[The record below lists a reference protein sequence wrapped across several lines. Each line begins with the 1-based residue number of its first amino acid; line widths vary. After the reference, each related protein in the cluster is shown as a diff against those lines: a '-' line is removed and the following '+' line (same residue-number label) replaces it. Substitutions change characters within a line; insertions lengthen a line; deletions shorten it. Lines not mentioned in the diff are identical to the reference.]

1 MHFRAFH
8 GATSRN
14 SVYRHHFAAVRVA
27 AFRPVRPIGTVTRPG
42 RLDYPQG
49 MTFAKTGDVRPYVVA
64 MVLSALA
71 TACGSSGLP
80 AAPSPSLTPE
90 GYAGRWSGTTSMGT
104 AIDFTVAANGS
115 VTAIAVGY
123 NGDGCS
129 GMNTYAEV
137 DVEIRNPY
145 SSLGRPQFQY
155 SSGSPDSVALTVV

>member
-1 MHFRAFH
+1 
-8 GATSRN
+8 
-14 SVYRHHFAAVRVA
+14 
-27 AFRPVRPIGTVTRPG
+27 
-42 RLDYPQG
+42 

-155 SSGSPDSVALTVV
+155 SSGSPDSVALTVVFGRFDSDTVANGSVGFRGYLSCGTSVFGGTWTASKRG